1 MLDEAVFTAGDLM
14 TRDVAVVHPETS
26 LLDAVKLMA
35 QRHISGIPV
44 VDDSGAI
51 VGMLS
56 EGDVVR
62 WHEGYTDRQT
72 RWLNMLADGF
82 ELAPAFLE
90 GIREQNCKVKSIMA
104 PGATTVTEDA
114 PAREVAHLMHAKNI
128 KRVPVVRDGRLVGIV
143 ARSDLVR
150 ALAQKLDEK
159 PTASTIELK
168 ALNEALRRKRKT
180 PAGNLLVRYVP
191 SVISLQLGAMR
202 RMEPVEPDLRRHPHG
217 PMHL

>member
-1 MLDEAVFTAGDLM
+1 MLDEAVVTAGDLM

-35 QRHISGIPV
+35 RRHISGIPV

-72 RWLNMLADGF
+72 RWLDMLADGF

-90 GIREQNCKVKSIMA
+90 GIREQNRKVKSIMA
-104 PGATTVTEDA
+104 PG
-114 PAREVAHLMHAKNI
+114 
-128 KRVPVVRDGRLVGIV
+128 
-143 ARSDLVR
+143 
-150 ALAQKLDEK
+150 
-159 PTASTIELK
+159 
-168 ALNEALRRKRKT
+168 
-180 PAGNLLVRYVP
+180 
-191 SVISLQLGAMR
+191 
-202 RMEPVEPDLRRHPHG
+202 
-217 PMHL
+217 

>member
-72 RWLNMLADGF
+72 RWLDMLADGF

-114 PAREVAHLMHAKNI
+114 PAREVAHLMYAKNI

-168 ALNEALRRKRKT
+168 A
-180 PAGNLLVRYVP
+180 
-191 SVISLQLGAMR
+191 
-202 RMEPVEPDLRRHPHG
+202 
-217 PMHL
+217 